1 MADRVPMKFSSG
13 GGLFLGND
21 SSTSAPV
28 TDGFSTIESLNENAQ
43 TMGLTEG
50 SDIEQEALENQGI
63 VSYVHDRYDRAKDAR
78 LSDETRWLKSYE
90 NYRGLNDYPDKFQQ
104 KEKSKLF
111 IKISKTK
118 ALAAHAQVCDVLFSQ
133 NKFPLGVEPTPIPDE
148 IAESVHYDPKALEN
162 NPQPGQPQAQPQGKI
177 PTSRQSISNNL
188 GPALGKLEPLKD
200 KMKEGPGTSPSSI
213 TYEPAKMAAKKL
225 DKKFQDML
233 EEADATKSLDR
244 TVLDMCIFGS
254 GIFKGPMMKLKE
266 YSTWD
271 EEGSYVPKQ
280 KKIADFQYV
289 NLWDA
294 YPDPEARFTHELSYF
309 VQRHKMNR
317 SQLRDLKKR
326 PYFLSDTIESVIK
339 QGPNYVKEYWEN
351 TLEDNEIEVTPETF
365 EVLEFWG
372 VVDKQ
377 IAKDAE
383 IEIPKEYEDYD
394 EVQVNIWVCSNY
406 AIRVVF
412 NPFIPARIPYF
423 IVPYEIHPFSIFG
436 IGVVE
441 NMEDSQQLMNGS
453 MRMAIDNAVLSGH
466 NIFEVN
472 TTFLTPG
479 QDMEIYPGKIFYSEG
494 PQGQAIRDIKFQNV
508 TNENFMVF
516 DKARQL
522 ADESTGIPSYS
533 HGQSGIQSV
542 GRTAAGMSM
551 LMGASA
557 LNIKNVIRNVDEY
570 LLVPL
575 GKSIYAYLMQFEFDK
590 DYIGDIEIMAKGTAS
605 LMRNEVR
612 AQKILQALQVTGNP
626 MDAPFIKRDYLL
638 RELMD
643 ALDIDSEKS
652 INDPRDALI
661 QAEIM
666 KQMMLAQGID
676 PTKAGQSGGGN
687 PSGMPSPNDPTQ
699 TGGGNI
705 SPGAA
710 PAPGAQGSTGSGGG
724 ANGGNTQNRPG
735 NQGPNPVRPQ

>member
-1 MADRVPMKFSSG
+1 MANERTPMKFSNG
-13 GGLFLGND
+13 GGLFMGNVD
-21 SSTSAPV
+21 ATSAPV

-43 TMGLTEG
+43 TMGLTDEK
-50 SDIEQEALENQGI
+50 DIDLQALEYQGA
-63 VSYVHDRYDRAKDAR
+63 VAYVNDRYERAKEAR
-78 LSDETRWLKSYE
+78 YTDEHRWLKAYE
-90 NYRGLNDYPDKFQQ
+90 NYRGLNDSPEMFQQ

-118 ALAAHAQVCDVLFSQ
+118 ALAAHSQVCDVLFSQ
-133 NKFPLGVEPTPIPDE
+133 NKFPLGVEPTPVPDGIE
-148 IAESVHYDPKALEN
+148 ESVHFDPKDPAN
-162 NPQPGQPQAQPQGKI
+162 QQQGQPQGKI
-177 PTSRQSISNNL
+177 PTARQSIAEGL
-188 GPALGKLEPLKD
+188 GPVLGKLEPVKD
-200 KMKEGPGTSPSSI
+200 KLKPGPGASPSAI
-213 TYEPAKMAAKKL
+213 TYEPAKMAARKL

-233 EEADATKSLDR
+233 EEADAIKALDR
-244 TVLDMCIFGS
+244 MVLDMAIFGT
-254 GIFKGPMMKLKE
+254 GIFKGPMTKAKD
-266 YSTWD
+266 YSSWD
-271 EEGSYVPKQ
+271 EEGNYVPKQ
-280 KKIADFQYV
+280 RKIADFQYV

-294 YPDPEARFTHELSYF
+294 YPDPEARFTHEMSYF
-309 VQRHKMNR
+309 VQRYKMNR

-326 PYFLSDTIESVIK
+326 PYFMADAIEKVIE
-339 QGPNYVKEYWEN
+339 QGPNYKKEYWEH
-351 TLEDNEIEVTPETF
+351 TLEDNVTEVTPETF

-372 VVDKQ
+372 IVDKQ

-383 IEIPKEYEDYD
+383 IEIPPEYKDYD
-394 EVQVNIWVCSNY
+394 EVQVNIWVCNNY
-406 AIRVVF
+406 IIRFVF

-575 GKSIYAYLMQFEFDK
+575 GKAMHAYLMQFEFDK
-590 DYIGDIEIMAKGTAS
+590 EYIGDIEIMAKGTAS

-626 MDAPFIKRDYLL
+626 MDAPFTRRDYLL

-643 ALDIDSEKS
+643 SLDIDADKAV
-652 INDPRDALI
+652 NDPREAVL
-661 QAEIM
+661 QAEAM
-666 KQMMLAQGID
+666 KALMLAQGID
-676 PTKAGQSGGGN
+676 PNKPQGSGGTGN
-687 PSGMPSPNDPTQ
+687 PSGVPSPNDPTQ

-705 SPGAA
+705 SPGGA
-710 PAPGAQGSTGSGGG
+710 PPPGAQGNTGAGGG

-735 NQGPNPVRPQ
+735 NGPNGVRPQ